1 MSDSI
6 LVSNYHGCK
15 DEAINLIP
23 HCLIDIIYKTV
34 KLSHMEKLQI
44 IQNVNNLMFE
54 VIFIFSDCVLIKQI
68 MIFSTLFVLG
78 KTDFQKILLGVRN
91 KNKNKNTIN

>member
-1 MSDSI
+1 
-6 LVSNYHGCK
+6 
-15 DEAINLIP
+15 
-23 HCLIDIIYKTV
+23 
-34 KLSHMEKLQI
+34 MEKLQI